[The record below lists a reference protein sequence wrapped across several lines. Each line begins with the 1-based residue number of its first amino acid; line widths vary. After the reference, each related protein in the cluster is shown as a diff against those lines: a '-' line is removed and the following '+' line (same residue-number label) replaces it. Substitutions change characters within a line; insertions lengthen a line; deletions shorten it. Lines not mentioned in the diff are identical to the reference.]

1 MKTFKIA
8 STLIIILFTIL
19 FFLGPGWVYVSEPS
33 LTAISIDEPA
43 NDYIFKK
50 ESAFKNIKQNNE
62 AHILWANSEQK
73 KTEYALVYLHGF
85 SAGPKEI
92 SPVLETLAEQF
103 KMNVY
108 FSRLSAH
115 GLENGLM
122 LDLTSDQ
129 LFQDAEEAYTI
140 AKKIG
145 DNIIIVGT
153 STGASLAVWLASRH
167 KDIDSLVLISPNFGI
182 SDPKGILA
190 AGPLGNWI
198 ARLVVGPYYEWKPKY
213 ENQDKFWT
221 TRYSVNGVRA
231 MTDVIREVEN
241 LDLAKIQT
249 PSLVLWTAQD
259 TVVNIQKAL
268 NILKTL
274 GSTQKT
280 FVEFSTPEHVLAG
293 DITSP
298 STTSK
303 AVEAVS
309 NFLKSKKL
317 SRTHF

>member
-1 MKTFKIA
+1 
-8 STLIIILFTIL
+8 
-19 FFLGPGWVYVSEPS
+19 
-33 LTAISIDEPA
+33 
-43 NDYIFKK
+43 
-50 ESAFKNIKQNNE
+50 
-62 AHILWANSEQK
+62 
-73 KTEYALVYLHGF
+73 VYLHGF

-108 FSRLSAH
+108 FPRLTAH

-122 LDLTSDQ
+122 LDLKSDQ
-129 LFQDAEEAYTI
+129 LFQDAEEAY
-140 AKKIG
+140 AVGKKIG
-145 DNIIIVGT
+145 DNIIVVGT

-190 AGPLGNWI
+190 SGPLGYWV
-198 ARLVVGPYYEWKPKY
+198 ARLVVGPYHEWHPKH

-231 MTDVIREVEN
+231 MTDVIREIEN
-241 LDLAKIQT
+241 LDLTEIRT

-259 TVVNIQKAL
+259 TVVDIQKAVSSL
-268 NILKTL
+268 QNL

-303 AVEAVS
+303 AIETVS
-309 NFLKSKKL
+309 NFLKSKTQKL
-317 SRTHF
+317 PQ